1 MDTIRGQNEK
11 LYASIQ
17 KKLCFTL
24 QILGHSPHYEKVVK
38 MRNFTLASKK
48 SSVLH
53 CKFLATHRI
62 MKKWSKWETSRRA
75 PKQISVYIIFH
86 CKFWV
91 THCVRSVKLRNFRQ
105 KKVLFILFSTFQ
117 FFSLSFYPELGG
129 YTDIVYLRKFLCL
142 ATGLFRQTCQNL

>member
-1 MDTIRGQNEK
+1 
-11 LYASIQ
+11 
-17 KKLCFTL
+17 
-24 QILGHSPHYEKVVK
+24 

-91 THCVRSVKLRNFRQ
+91 THCVRSVKLRNFKQ

-129 YTDIVYLRKFLCL
+129 YTDIIYLRKFLGLGVVPSNVSKFVIFMCVLIKCYVCFDICL
-142 ATGLFRQTCQNL
+142 SNVVKYV